1 MKWKN
6 FLIGFAAGIAVGY
19 VLKNEYKKPFLSPE
33 KALESVKKAF
43 KQKGPINGSWIYTIP
58 QDYEKNDISYKV
70 YQAGISRFHK
80 GKTEQFEVV
89 VDASSGTILHVN
101 QLSS

>member
-33 KALESVKKAF
+33 KALESVKTSF
-43 KQKGPINGSWIYTIP
+43 
-58 QDYEKNDISYKV
+58 
-70 YQAGISRFHK
+70 
-80 GKTEQFEVV
+80 
-89 VDASSGTILHVN
+89 
-101 QLSS
+101 